1 MRHLTKNDFKMDF
14 VDKKIMDYVIKNS
27 EDEPELLKELTK
39 ETYQK
44 ILQPRMLS
52 GHPQGR
58 LLSLLSKMI
67 RPKRILEIGTYTGY
81 GTICLAEGLAD
92 TGKIITIDI
101 NEELIDFQNKYFERS
116 GYRDKI
122 IQLNG
127 EALDVID
134 GLNEKFDI
142 VFLDADKEN
151 YIEYYKLISNK
162 MVNGGILISD
172 NVLWSG
178 KVLESSK
185 LDDIETNT
193 LNQFNQLIKDDKRFE
208 TIIIP
213 IRDGISISRLI

>member
-1 MRHLTKNDFKMDF
+1 
-14 VDKKIMDYVIKNS
+14 MDYVINNS
-27 EDEPELLKELTK
+27 EDEPELLKELSK

-67 RPKRILEIGTYTGY
+67 RPKRILEIGTYSGY

>member
-1 MRHLTKNDFKMDF
+1 MNFI
-14 VDKKIMDYVIKNS
+14 DKKIMDYVINNS
-27 EDEPELLKELTK
+27 EDEPELLKELSK

-178 KVLESSK
+178 KVLVSSK

>member
-1 MRHLTKNDFKMDF
+1 MNFI
-14 VDKKIMDYVIKNS
+14 DKKIMDYVINNS
-27 EDEPELLKELTK
+27 EDEPELLKELSK

>member
-1 MRHLTKNDFKMDF
+1 MNFI
-14 VDKKIMDYVIKNS
+14 DKKIMDYVINNS
-27 EDEPELLKELTK
+27 EDEPELLKELTQ

-92 TGKIITIDI
+92 NGKIITIDI

-134 GLNEKFDI
+134 GLNEKI
-142 VFLDADKEN
+142 R
-151 YIEYYKLISNK
+151 YCIS
-162 MVNGGILISD
+162 
-172 NVLWSG
+172 
-178 KVLESSK
+178 
-185 LDDIETNT
+185 
-193 LNQFNQLIKDDKRFE
+193 
-208 TIIIP
+208 
-213 IRDGISISRLI
+213 

>member
-1 MRHLTKNDFKMDF
+1 MK
-14 VDKKIMDYVIKNS
+14 
-27 EDEPELLKELTK
+27 
-39 ETYQK
+39 
-44 ILQPRMLS
+44 
-52 GHPQGR
+52 
-58 LLSLLSKMI
+58 
-67 RPKRILEIGTYTGY
+67 
-81 GTICLAEGLAD
+81 
-92 TGKIITIDI
+92 
-101 NEELIDFQNKYFERS
+101 
-116 GYRDKI
+116 
-122 IQLNG
+122 
-127 EALDVID
+127 
-134 GLNEKFDI
+134 KFDI

>member
-1 MRHLTKNDFKMDF
+1 
-14 VDKKIMDYVIKNS
+14 MDYVINNS
-27 EDEPELLKELTK
+27 EDEPELLKELTQ

>member
-1 MRHLTKNDFKMDF
+1 
-14 VDKKIMDYVIKNS
+14 MDYVINNS
-27 EDEPELLKELTK
+27 EDEPELLKELSK

-178 KVLESSK
+178 KVLVSSK

>member
-1 MRHLTKNDFKMDF
+1 
-14 VDKKIMDYVIKNS
+14 MDYVINNS
-27 EDEPELLKELTK
+27 EDEPELLKELSK

-134 GLNEKFDI
+134 GLNEKFDT